1 MQHTKKL
8 FRNCPHDRRRRCK
21 GCVNYKHCVAKK
33 VKRRMKKAARMYG
46 MSYLF
51 LFVLIIIAIVALA
64 IMHNYNA
71 KQKQKFEEDSNHIIS
86 TVIVDYSTPIVTTTA
101 TVSKSAVYTSAQQS
115 CTSVEIMTKDDDMET
130 EEEEEQQTE
139 NEETEEPKATVSAYG
154 PSETYYYIVTNEER
168 KALEKLVYQ
177 ESRGEPFKGQV
188 AVAATVLN
196 RYTSK
201 SKEFDTSSIIAVI
214 VDKNQFAD
222 ISSVTQSQLDSVPS
236 CREAV
241 EAALKGWDPTRIE
254 FPNGAKYFYEPKGV
268 EGYQK
273 EIREGIHVY
282 PIGNHYF
289 HENFDK

>member
-8 FRNCPHDRRRRCK
+8 FRNCPYDRRRRCK

-115 CTSVEIMTKDDDMET
+115 CTSVEIMTKDDD
-130 EEEEEQQTE
+130 
-139 NEETEEPKATVSAYG
+139 KATISAYG

-201 SKEFDTSSIIAVI
+201 SKEFDTSSIITVI

>member
-46 MSYLF
+46 RSYLF

-86 TVIVDYSTPIVTTTA
+86 TVIVDYSMPIVTTTATATA
-101 TVSKSAVYTSAQQS
+101 TVSKSAVYTSAQPS
-115 CTSVEIMTKDDDMET
+115 CTSVEIMTKDDD
-130 EEEEEQQTE
+130 
-139 NEETEEPKATVSAYG
+139 KATISAYG

>member
-21 GCVNYKHCVAKK
+21 GCVNYNRCVAKK
-33 VKRRMKKAARMYG
+33 VKRRIKKAARIYG
-46 MSYLF
+46 KSYL
-51 LFVLIIIAIVALA
+51 LLIVLVIIAISTLV
-64 IMHNYNA
+64 IMHNYNT
-71 KQKQKFEEDSNHIIS
+71 KQRQKLEEDSNHIIFS
-86 TVIVDYSTPIVTTTA
+86 TVADYETPIPTTTV
-101 TVSKSAVYTSAQQS
+101 TVSKSEVYNSAQPT
-115 CTSVEIMTKDDDMET
+115 CTSVEIITKDDDMET

-139 NEETEEPKATVSAYG
+139 NEETEEPKATISAYG
-154 PSETYYYIVTNEER
+154 PSETYYYTVTNEER

-177 ESRGEPFKGQV
+177 ESRGEPLKGQV

-254 FPNGAKYFYEPKGV
+254 FPNGAKYFYEPNEV

-282 PIGNHYF
+282 QIGNHYF

>member
-8 FRNCPHDRRRRCK
+8 FRNCPYDRRRRCK

-46 MSYLF
+46 RSYLF

-115 CTSVEIMTKDDDMET
+115 CTSVEIMTKDDD
-130 EEEEEQQTE
+130 
-139 NEETEEPKATVSAYG
+139 KATISAYG
-154 PSETYYYIVTNEER
+154 PSETYYYTVTNEER

-254 FPNGAKYFYEPKGV
+254 FPNGAKYFYEPNEV

-282 PIGNHYF
+282 QIGNHYF

>member
-8 FRNCPHDRRRRCK
+8 FRNCPYDRRRRCK

-46 MSYLF
+46 RSYLF

-101 TVSKSAVYTSAQQS
+101 TVSKSAVYTSAQPS
-115 CTSVEIMTKDDDMET
+115 CTSVEIMTKDDD
-130 EEEEEQQTE
+130 
-139 NEETEEPKATVSAYG
+139 KATISAYG

-241 EAALKGWDPTRIE
+241 EAALKGWDPTRLE

>member
-1 MQHTKKL
+1 MQHKKL
-8 FRNCPHDRRRRCK
+8 FRNCPHNRRIRCK
-21 GCVNYKHCVAKK
+21 GCPMHAHCMARKF
-33 VKRRMKKAARMYG
+33 KRRMKKAARMYG
-46 MSYLF
+46 RSYLF
-51 LFVLIIIAIVALA
+51 LFVLIIIAIAALV
-64 IMHNYNA
+64 IMHNYND
-71 KQKQKFEEDSNHIIS
+71 KQRQKLEEDSNHIIS
-86 TVIVDYSTPIVTTTA
+86 TVADYETPIPTTTV
-101 TVSKSAVYTSAQQS
+101 TVSKSEVYNSAQPT
-115 CTSVEIMTKDDDMET
+115 CTSVEIITKDDDMET
-130 EEEEEQQTE
+130 EEEEKQQTE
-139 NEETEEPKATVSAYG
+139 NEETEEPKATISAYG
-154 PSETYYYIVTNEER
+154 PSETYYYTVTNEER

-177 ESRGEPFKGQV
+177 ESRGEPLKGQV

-282 PIGNHYF
+282 QIGNHYF